1 MLIFNKPVRA
11 ITPGQPV
18 VIYKNDLVLGGGI
31 IKQTIKDDIHVD
43 VESGAR
49 KKTLGK
55 VI

>member
-1 MLIFNKPVRA
+1 
-11 ITPGQPV
+11 
-18 VIYKNDLVLGGGI
+18 VLGGGI
-31 IKQTIKDDIHVD
+31 IKQTIKDDIDVN